1 MALRYGPGG
10 YFGLAMGSVAF
21 SAFGKASGLVV
32 VVLWMVAF
40 RLISGIDLVRGA
52 MALATAVLDRRSG
65 GTATKAKPKPA
76 KKKRVTGL
84 PKEEDLDIPGEDLED
99 EDGYE
104 DDAEYEDEEYEYEDD
119 EELEDEDDDDDLD
132 EEDLEED
139 DEDFEEEEWEELDDD
154 EEDEDDGDEED
165 WEDEDWEDDEEWEE
179 D

>member
-104 DDAEYEDEEYEYEDD
+104 DDAEYEDEEYEYED
-119 EELEDEDDDDDLD
+119 EEGEYPEGEEPEENEEDDDED
-132 EEDLEED
+132 E
-139 DEDFEEEEWEELDDD
+139 
-154 EEDEDDGDEED
+154 EEDEDD
-165 WEDEDWEDDEEWEE
+165 
-179 D
+179 